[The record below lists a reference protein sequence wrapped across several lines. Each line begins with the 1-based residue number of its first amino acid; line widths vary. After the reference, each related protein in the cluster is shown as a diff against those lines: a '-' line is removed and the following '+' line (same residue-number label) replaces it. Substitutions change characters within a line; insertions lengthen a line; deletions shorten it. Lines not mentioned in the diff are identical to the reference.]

1 MSDHAHPQQ
10 VLDFWFGAEGSPEH
24 GKVRAAW
31 FQKNDA
37 FDALI
42 ARQFGATVERALAG
56 GLQDWAI
63 SAPQALARLILL
75 DQFTRNLFRG
85 SARAFAGDALAL
97 QAARE
102 LLARGFDA
110 QLRPE
115 QRVFAY
121 LPFEH
126 DETLASQDR
135 SVALFAALAAQAP
148 QLEENLRYA
157 HKHRDVI
164 LQFGRFP
171 HRNAALGRS
180 SSADEAAY
188 LAQPGA
194 GF

>member
-102 LLARGFDA
+102 
-110 QLRPE
+110 